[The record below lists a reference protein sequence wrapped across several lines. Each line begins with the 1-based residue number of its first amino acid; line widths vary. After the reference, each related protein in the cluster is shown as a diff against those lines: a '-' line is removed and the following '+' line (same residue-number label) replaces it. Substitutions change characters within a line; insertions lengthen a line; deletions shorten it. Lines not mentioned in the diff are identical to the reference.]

1 METRISALSCDISHL
16 PWLIKLGRTY
26 YPEDNPALSE
36 HFLKWLYIDNNE
48 GPATLIVA
56 EEDDLW
62 IGMMVLIPV
71 TLERKGEL
79 QKAGFA
85 VNLLA
90 HPEYRTK
97 NLFVKII
104 KCTREHL
111 SSQNIWLLA
120 HPNANSAPGWKR
132 QKMMFRDPL
141 HLHLAKFKLPFF
153 REASKADQYLGG
165 LKSIA

>member
-1 METRISALSCDISHL
+1 M
-16 PWLIKLGRTY
+16 
-26 YPEDNPALSE
+26 N
-36 HFLKWLYIDNNE
+36 LKWLYIDNNE

-79 QKAGFA
+79 QKACFA

-90 HPEYRTK
+90 HPEHRTK

-104 KCTREHL
+104 K
-111 SSQNIWLLA
+111 
-120 HPNANSAPGWKR
+120 P
-132 QKMMFRDPL
+132 
-141 HLHLAKFKLPFF
+141 KFLC
-153 REASKADQYLGG
+153 
-165 LKSIA
+165 